1 MKTRPTPSLAAGP
14 RNAVRRPLP
23 RAPRTLL
30 FLSLV
35 LLGAAC
41 KKPAPDAT
49 AQPAAEHA
57 AEGAIET
64 QLAKITVRKLPATL
78 ESSGTLAADE
88 TSEVAAA
95 APGIVTKV
103 HIDVGSRVK
112 KGDPLVELDKRDPS
126 LRGQAA
132 SAQAAQARARL
143 GIKADE
149 KFEPEKMA
157 EVRAAKE
164 AMDLAVTDAQ
174 RTKSLFDSGGV
185 PQATW
190 DAARARG
197 EQAKAQYDAALN
209 GAQQAY
215 AGLLAAQ
222 AQSGIASKGVA
233 DATVRAPFDGA
244 VTEKR
249 ISTGEFA
256 QMGRVVAVMVRDT
269 TLRLKIDVPEADV
282 ARVELGKDVLVTV
295 ATYPGR
301 VFKGVVKRIGAS
313 VKAQSRTLPVEA
325 EILNDDGAL
334 KPGMF
339 ARAEIATG
347 GAEQDALLVPKAAV
361 GTSGTASRVFVKSGN
376 RVVERLVTVG
386 REVDGLVEI
395 RGTLGAS
402 DEVAVAAVDRL
413 ADGVEIRVK

>member
-1 MKTRPTPSLAAGP
+1 MKTRHIPGT
-14 RNAVRRPLP
+14 
-23 RAPRTLL
+23 
-30 FLSLV
+30 LV
-35 LLGAAC
+35 LLCFTLLPAAC
-41 KKPAPDAT
+41 KKPAPGAS
-49 AQPAAEHA
+49 AQPAAEQA
-57 AEGAIET
+57 AEAAVEV

-78 ESSGTLAADE
+78 ESSGTLVADE

-103 HIDVGSRVK
+103 LVDVGTRVK

-126 LRGQAA
+126 LRGKAA
-132 SAQAAQARARL
+132 NAQAAQARARL
-143 GIKADE
+143 GIKSDE

-174 RTKSLFDSGGV
+174 RTKTLFDSGGV

-190 DAARARG
+190 DAARARA

-222 AQSGIASKGVA
+222 AQAGIASKAVA

-244 VTEKR
+244 VTERR

-256 QMGRVVAVMVRDT
+256 QMGRVVAVLVRDNP
-269 TLRLKIDVPEADV
+269 LRLKIDVPEADV
-282 ARVELGKDVLVTV
+282 ARVALDKEVLVTV
-295 ATYPGR
+295 QTYPGR
-301 VFKGVVKRIGAS
+301 VFKGLVKRVGAS

-325 EILNDDGAL
+325 EIPNDDGAL

-347 GAEQDALLVPKAAV
+347 GAEEDAFLVPRAAI
-361 GTSGTASRVFVKSGN
+361 GTSGTASRVFVRSGN

-386 REVDGLVEI
+386 READGLVEV
-395 RGTLGAS
+395 RGTLAAS
-402 DEVAVAAVDRL
+402 DEVAVTAVDRL
-413 ADGVEIRVK
+413 GDGAEIKVK

>member
-1 MKTRPTPSLAAGP
+1 MITRKIPGTLTFIGLALLAA
-14 RNAVRRPLP
+14 
-23 RAPRTLL
+23 
-30 FLSLV
+30 S
-35 LLGAAC
+35 C
-41 KKPAPDAT
+41 KKPAST
-49 AQPAAEHA
+49 TSAQPASDHVAEA
-57 AEGAIET
+57 AVET
-64 QLAKITVRKLPATL
+64 QLAKVTVKKLPATL

-103 HIDVGSRVK
+103 VVDVGTRVK
-112 KGDPLVELDKRDPS
+112 KGDPLVELDRREPS
-126 LRGQAA
+126 LRGAAA

-190 DAARARG
+190 DASRARA

-209 GAQQAY
+209 GAQQAW

-222 AQSGIASKGVA
+222 AQAGLAQKAVS
-233 DATVRAPFDGA
+233 DAVVRAPFDGA
-244 VTEKR
+244 VTERR

-256 QMGRVVAVMVRDT
+256 MMGRVVAVVVRDNP
-269 TLRLKIDVPEADV
+269 LRLKIDVPEADISRV
-282 ARVELGKDVLVTV
+282 AVGKDVLVTV
-295 ATYPGR
+295 AAYPGR
-301 VFKGVVKRIGAS
+301 VFKGVVQRVGAS
-313 VKAQSRTLPVEA
+313 VKAQSRTLPAEA
-325 EILNDDGAL
+325 EVPNDDGAL

-339 ARAEIATG
+339 ARAEITTG
-347 GAEQDALLVPKAAV
+347 GAEEDALLVPKAAI

-386 REVDGLVEI
+386 REVDGLVEV
-395 RGTLGAS
+395 RGTLAAS
-402 DEVAVAAVDRL
+402 DEVAVTAIDRL
-413 ADGVEIRVK
+413 SDGVEIKVK

>member
-1 MKTRPTPSLAAGP
+1 MSRRTFPGP
-14 RNAVRRPLP
+14 
-23 RAPRTLL
+23 L
-30 FLSLV
+30 FLLCFA
-35 LLGAAC
+35 LLAPGC

-49 AQPAAEHA
+49 AQAAA
-57 AEGAIET
+57 ADHVQSAIEV
-64 QLAKITVRKLPATL
+64 QVGKITLRKLPATL
-78 ESSGTLAADE
+78 QASGTLAADE

-103 HIDVGSRVK
+103 LVDVGTRVK
-112 KGDPLVELDKRDPS
+112 KGDPLVELDRREPS
-126 LRGQAA
+126 LRGAAA

-143 GIKADE
+143 GIKSDE

-164 AMDLAVTDAQ
+164 AMDLAVTDAA

-190 DAARARG
+190 DAARARA

-222 AQSGIASKGVA
+222 AQAGLAHKAVA

-244 VTEKR
+244 VTERR

-256 QMGRVVAVMVRDT
+256 MMGRVVAIVVRDNP
-269 TLRLKIDVPEADV
+269 LRFKIDIPETDV
-282 ARVELGKDVLVTV
+282 GRMEVGKEVLVTV
-295 ATYPGR
+295 AAHPGR
-301 VFKGVVKRIGAS
+301 VFKGVIQRVGAS
-313 VKAQSRTLPVEA
+313 VKAQNRTLPVEA
-325 EILNDDGAL
+325 EVPNDDGAL

-339 ARAEIATG
+339 ARAEITTP
-347 GAEQDALLVPKAAV
+347 GAEEDAMLVPRAAI
-361 GTSGTASRVFVKSGN
+361 GTSGTASRVFVRSGN

-395 RGTLGAS
+395 RGTLAAS
-402 DEVAVAAVDRL
+402 DEIALTAVDTL
-413 ADGVEIRVK
+413 SDGAEITVK

>member
-1 MKTRPTPSLAAGP
+1 MTIRTIPGTLVLISLA
-14 RNAVRRPLP
+14 
-23 RAPRTLL
+23 LL
-30 FLSLV
+30 S
-35 LLGAAC
+35 ASC
-41 KKPAPDAT
+41 KKPAPGAT
-49 AQPAAEHA
+49 AQPAADQA
-57 AEGAIET
+57 AEAAVET
-64 QLAKITVRKLPATL
+64 ALAKITVRKLPATL

-103 HIDVGSRVK
+103 LIDVGTRVK
-112 KGDPLVELDKRDPS
+112 KGDPLVELDRREPS
-126 LRGQAA
+126 LRGAAA

-143 GIKADE
+143 GIKQDE

-209 GAQQAY
+209 GAQQAW

-222 AQSGIASKGVA
+222 AQAGLAQKAVS
-233 DATVRAPFDGA
+233 DAVVRAPFDGA
-244 VTEKR
+244 VTERR

-256 QMGRVVAVMVRDT
+256 QMGRVVAVVVRDNP
-269 TLRLKIDVPEADV
+269 LRLKIDVPEADV
-282 ARVELGKDVLVTV
+282 ARIALGKEVLVTV

-301 VFKGVVKRIGAS
+301 VFKGVVQRIGAS
-313 VKAQSRTLPVEA
+313 VKAQSRTLPMEA
-325 EILNDDGAL
+325 EVPNDDGAL

-339 ARAEIATG
+339 ARAEITTG
-347 GAEQDALLVPKAAV
+347 GAEEDAMLVPRAAV
-361 GTSGTASRVFVKSGN
+361 GTSGTASRVFVRSGN

-386 REVDGLVEI
+386 RELDGLVEV
-395 RGTLGAS
+395 RGTLAAS

-413 ADGVEIRVK
+413 SDGIEIKVK